1 MIMSPMDSNTLP
13 IFGILLIAVLL
24 GWVFLSVFL
33 LWTAPAG
40 APWFPTSRKHVRRML
55 TLADVQPGEV
65 VYDLGSGD
73 GRVLF
78 IAARE
83 FGARAVGIELDPLR
97 CAWTRMRIALLG
109 LQGQVRVIRGNFFT
123 QDISEAD
130 VVTLYLLQKTNN
142 RLRRKLWQ
150 ELHPGARI
158 ISSVFLF
165 PGIAP
170 THIDKKAHL
179 FLYEV
184 KMPCQNQEGSPSGSP
199 G

>member
-1 MIMSPMDSNTLP
+1 MSAMDNDTAQTFS
-13 IFGILLIAVLL
+13 ILLIAVLL
-24 GWVFLSVFL
+24 GWVFLSVSL

-40 APWFPTSRKHVRRML
+40 APWLPTSRKLVRRML
-55 TLADVQPGEV
+55 ALANVQPGEV

-97 CAWTRMRIALLG
+97 WAWTRMWIALLG

-123 QDISEAD
+123 QDVGEAD

-158 ISSVFLF
+158 VSSVFLF
-165 PGIAP
+165 PGMEP
-170 THIDKKAHL
+170 MRIDKKAHL

-184 KMPCQNQEGSPSGSP
+184 KMPCQSQAEQPSKSP

>member
-1 MIMSPMDSNTLP
+1 MDNDTAQTFS
-13 IFGILLIAVLL
+13 ILLIAVLL
-24 GWVFLSVFL
+24 GWVFLSISL

-40 APWFPTSRKHVRRML
+40 APWFPTSRKLVRRML
-55 TLADVQPGEV
+55 ALANVQPGEV

-97 CAWTRMRIALLG
+97 WAWTRMWIALLG
-109 LQGQVRVIRGNFFT
+109 LQGQVRVIRGNFFS
-123 QDISEAD
+123 QDVSAAD

-142 RLRRKLWQ
+142 RLRGKLWQ

-158 ISSVFLF
+158 VSSIFLF
-165 PGIAP
+165 PGIEP
-170 THIDKKAHL
+170 THIDKQAHL

-184 KMPCQNQEGSPSGSP
+184 KTPRQSQAEQPSKSPD
-199 G
+199 

>member
-1 MIMSPMDSNTLP
+1 MDNTSLT
-13 IFGILLIAVLL
+13 FGILLIAVLS

-40 APWFPTSRKHVRRML
+40 APWFPTSRKLVRRML
-55 TLADVQPGEV
+55 ALADVQPGEV
-65 VYDLGSGD
+65 VCDLGSGD

-97 CAWTRMRIALLG
+97 CAWTRIRIALLG
-109 LQGQVRVIRGNFFT
+109 LQGQVQVIRGNFFT
-123 QDISEAD
+123 QDVSEAD

-142 RLRRKLWQ
+142 RLRQKLWQ

-158 ISSVFLF
+158 VSSVFLF
-165 PGIAP
+165 PGMEP
-170 THIDKKAHL
+170 TCIDKEAHL

-184 KMPCQNQEGSPSGSP
+184 KTPPQSQEAQPSRSP